1 MIDNQA
7 ARIQTNCTVS
17 NRMKS
22 IDASRKAT
30 NILLHLKGQEMIGIL
45 QDLLNKGRIISP
57 RTS

>member
-1 MIDNQA
+1 MIDYNRA

-30 NILLHLKGQEMIGIL
+30 NILLHLKGEMIGIL
-45 QDLLNKGRIISP
+45 QDPAIE
-57 RTS
+57 